1 MGLGCPL
8 AVFKMTRIDHVGIAT
23 RDIEKA
29 SNFWAQVGLEAGE
42 DHINEEQDVK
52 IRMFYGRDKD
62 GKKTH
67 SKVELIEALSESSPI
82 AKFIDKKGV
91 GIQQL
96 AISVDDIDLV
106 FSNLIESQLYLGGN
120 FQQFIFQTLLNFPY
134 KLLTLSTFTLKT
146 RKTHE
151 ATTYPW

>member
-1 MGLGCPL
+1 
-8 AVFKMTRIDHVGIAT
+8 MTRIDHIGIAT
-23 RDIEKA
+23 KDIEKA
-29 SNFWAQVGLEAGE
+29 SNFWIQVGLEAGS

-52 IRMFYGRDKD
+52 IRMFYGRDKE

-96 AISVDDIDLV
+96 AVSVDDIDLLI
-106 FSNLIESQLYLGGN
+106 SNLIKAGVRMINS
-120 FQQFIFQTLLNFPY
+120 
-134 KLLTLSTFTLKT
+134 
-146 RKTHE
+146 E
-151 ATTYPW
+151 ATIGAGGHRIAFVHPESTG

>member
-1 MGLGCPL
+1 
-8 AVFKMTRIDHVGIAT
+8 MTRIDHVGIAT
-23 RDIEKA
+23 KDIEKA
-29 SNFWAQVGLEAGE
+29 SNFWVQVGLEAGD

-106 FSNLIESQLYLGGN
+106 ISNLIESGVRMIN
-120 FQQFIFQTLLNFPY
+120 S
-134 KLLTLSTFTLKT
+134 K
-146 RKTHE
+146 
-151 ATTYPW
+151 ATTGAGGHRIAFVHPESTGGVLVELVERIN

>member
-1 MGLGCPL
+1 MGLGCLP

-29 SNFWAQVGLEAGE
+29 SNFWVQVGLEAGD

-106 FSNLIESQLYLGGN
+106 ISNLIESGVRMINRQ
-120 FQQFIFQTLLNFPY
+120 
-134 KLLTLSTFTLKT
+134 
-146 RKTHE
+146 
-151 ATTYPW
+151 ATTGAGGHRIAFVHPESTGGVLVELVERIN

>member
-1 MGLGCPL
+1 LGLGCPR

-23 RDIEKA
+23 KDIEKA
-29 SNFWAQVGLEAGE
+29 SNFWVQVGLEAGE

-106 FSNLIESQLYLGGN
+106 ISNLIESGVRMIN
-120 FQQFIFQTLLNFPY
+120 S
-134 KLLTLSTFTLKT
+134 K
-146 RKTHE
+146 
-151 ATTYPW
+151 ATTGAGGHRIAFVHPESTGGVLVELVERIN

>member
-1 MGLGCPL
+1 MGLGCLP

-29 SNFWAQVGLEAGE
+29 SNFWVQVGLEAGD

-106 FSNLIESQLYLGGN
+106 ISNLIESGVRMIN
-120 FQQFIFQTLLNFPY
+120 S
-134 KLLTLSTFTLKT
+134 K
-146 RKTHE
+146 
-151 ATTYPW
+151 ATTGAGGHRIAFVHPESTGGVLVELVERIN

>member
-1 MGLGCPL
+1 
-8 AVFKMTRIDHVGIAT
+8 MTRIDHVGIAT
-23 RDIEKA
+23 KNIEEA
-29 SNFWAQVGLEAGE
+29 SNFWVQVGLEAGD

-62 GKKTH
+62 GNKTH

-82 AKFIDKKGV
+82 ARFIDKKGV

-106 FSNLIESQLYLGGN
+106 ISNLIESGVRMIN
-120 FQQFIFQTLLNFPY
+120 S
-134 KLLTLSTFTLKT
+134 K
-146 RKTHE
+146 
-151 ATTYPW
+151 ATTGAGGHRIAFVHPESTGGVLVELVERIN

>member
-1 MGLGCPL
+1 
-8 AVFKMTRIDHVGIAT
+8 MTRIDHIGIAT
-23 RDIEKA
+23 KDIEKA
-29 SNFWAQVGLEAGE
+29 SNFWVQVGLEAGS

-52 IRMFYGRDKD
+52 IRMFYGRDKE

-96 AISVDDIDLV
+96 AVSVDDIDLLI
-106 FSNLIESQLYLGGN
+106 SNLIKAGVRMINS
-120 FQQFIFQTLLNFPY
+120 
-134 KLLTLSTFTLKT
+134 
-146 RKTHE
+146 E
-151 ATTYPW
+151 ATIGAGGHRIAFVHPESTGGVLVELVERIN

>member
-1 MGLGCPL
+1 
-8 AVFKMTRIDHVGIAT
+8 VFKMTRIDHIGIAT
-23 RDIEKA
+23 KDIEKA
-29 SNFWAQVGLEAGE
+29 SNFWVQVGLEAGS

-52 IRMFYGRDKD
+52 IRMFYGRDKE

-96 AISVDDIDLV
+96 AVSVDDIDLLI
-106 FSNLIESQLYLGGN
+106 SNLIKAGVRMINS
-120 FQQFIFQTLLNFPY
+120 
-134 KLLTLSTFTLKT
+134 
-146 RKTHE
+146 E
-151 ATTYPW
+151 ATIGAGGHRIAFVHPESTGGVLVELVERIN

>member
-1 MGLGCPL
+1 
-8 AVFKMTRIDHVGIAT
+8 VFKMTRIDHIGIAT
-23 RDIEKA
+23 KNIEKA
-29 SNFWAQVGLEAGE
+29 SNFWVQVGLEAGS

-52 IRMFYGRDKD
+52 IRMFYGRDKE

-96 AISVDDIDLV
+96 AVSVDDIDLLI
-106 FSNLIESQLYLGGN
+106 SNLIKAGVRMINS
-120 FQQFIFQTLLNFPY
+120 
-134 KLLTLSTFTLKT
+134 
-146 RKTHE
+146 E
-151 ATTYPW
+151 ATIGAGGHRIAFVHPESTGGVLVELVERIN

>member
-1 MGLGCPL
+1 MGLGCLP

-23 RDIEKA
+23 KDIEKA
-29 SNFWAQVGLEAGE
+29 SDFWVLVGLEAGG

-106 FSNLIESQLYLGGN
+106 ISNLIESGVRMINRQ
-120 FQQFIFQTLLNFPY
+120 
-134 KLLTLSTFTLKT
+134 
-146 RKTHE
+146 
-151 ATTYPW
+151 ATTGAGGHRIAFVHPESTGGVLVELVERIN

>member
-62 GKKTH
+62 GRKTH

-96 AISVDDIDLV
+96 AVSVDDIDLLI
-106 FSNLIESQLYLGGN
+106 SNLIKAGVRMINS
-120 FQQFIFQTLLNFPY
+120 
-134 KLLTLSTFTLKT
+134 
-146 RKTHE
+146 E
-151 ATTYPW
+151 ATIGAGGHRIAFVHPESTGGVLVELVERIN

>member
-1 MGLGCPL
+1 
-8 AVFKMTRIDHVGIAT
+8 MTRIDHIGIAT
-23 RDIEKA
+23 KDIEKA
-29 SNFWAQVGLEAGE
+29 SNFWIQVGLEAGS

-52 IRMFYGRDKD
+52 IRMFYGRDKE

-96 AISVDDIDLV
+96 AVSVDDIDLLI
-106 FSNLIESQLYLGGN
+106 SNLIKAGVRMINS
-120 FQQFIFQTLLNFPY
+120 
-134 KLLTLSTFTLKT
+134 
-146 RKTHE
+146 E
-151 ATTYPW
+151 ATIGAGGHRIAFVHPESTGGVLVELVERIN

>member
-1 MGLGCPL
+1 
-8 AVFKMTRIDHVGIAT
+8 MTRIDHVGIAT
-23 RDIEKA
+23 KNIEDA
-29 SNFWAQVGLEAGE
+29 SNFWIQVGLEAGD

-52 IRMFYGRDKD
+52 IRMFYGRDKE

-96 AISVDDIDLV
+96 AVSVDDIDLLI
-106 FSNLIESQLYLGGN
+106 SNLIKAGVRMINS
-120 FQQFIFQTLLNFPY
+120 
-134 KLLTLSTFTLKT
+134 
-146 RKTHE
+146 E
-151 ATTYPW
+151 ATIGAGGHRIAFVHPESTGGVLVELVERIN

>member
-1 MGLGCPL
+1 MGLGCLPV
-8 AVFKMTRIDHVGIAT
+8 VFKMTRIDHVGIAT
-23 RDIEKA
+23 KDIEKA
-29 SNFWAQVGLEAGE
+29 SDFWVLVGLEAGG

-106 FSNLIESQLYLGGN
+106 ISNLIESGVRMINRQ
-120 FQQFIFQTLLNFPY
+120 
-134 KLLTLSTFTLKT
+134 
-146 RKTHE
+146 
-151 ATTYPW
+151 ATTGAGGHRIAFVHPESTGGVLVELVERIN

>member
-1 MGLGCPL
+1 
-8 AVFKMTRIDHVGIAT
+8 MTRIDHVGIAT
-23 RDIEKA
+23 KNIEEA
-29 SNFWAQVGLEAGE
+29 SNFWVQVGLEAGD

-62 GKKTH
+62 GNKTH

-82 AKFIDKKGV
+82 ARFIDKKGV

-106 FSNLIESQLYLGGN
+106 ISNLIENGVRMINS
-120 FQQFIFQTLLNFPY
+120 
-134 KLLTLSTFTLKT
+134 
-146 RKTHE
+146 E
-151 ATTYPW
+151 ATIGAGGHRIAFVHPESTGGVLVELVERIN

>member
-1 MGLGCPL
+1 
-8 AVFKMTRIDHVGIAT
+8 MTRIDHIGIAT
-23 RDIEKA
+23 KDIEKA
-29 SNFWAQVGLEAGE
+29 SNFWIQVGLEAGS

-52 IRMFYGRDKD
+52 IRMFYGRDKE

-96 AISVDDIDLV
+96 AVSVDDIDLV
-106 FSNLIESQLYLGGN
+106 ISNLIKAGVRMINS
-120 FQQFIFQTLLNFPY
+120 
-134 KLLTLSTFTLKT
+134 
-146 RKTHE
+146 E
-151 ATTYPW
+151 ATIGAGGHRIAFVHPESTGGVLVELVERIN

>member
-1 MGLGCPL
+1 MGLGCLP

-29 SNFWAQVGLEAGE
+29 SNFWVQVGLEAGD

-52 IRMFYGRDKD
+52 IRMFYGRDKE

-96 AISVDDIDLV
+96 AVSVDDIDLLI
-106 FSNLIESQLYLGGN
+106 SNLIKAGVRMINS
-120 FQQFIFQTLLNFPY
+120 
-134 KLLTLSTFTLKT
+134 
-146 RKTHE
+146 E
-151 ATTYPW
+151 ATIGAGGHRIAFVHPESTGGVLVELVERIN

>member
-8 AVFKMTRIDHVGIAT
+8 VVFKMTRIDHIGIAT
-23 RDIEKA
+23 KDIEKA
-29 SNFWAQVGLEAGE
+29 SNFWVQVGLEAGA

-52 IRMFYGRDKD
+52 IRMFYGRDKE

-96 AISVDDIDLV
+96 AVSVDDIDLLI
-106 FSNLIESQLYLGGN
+106 SNLIKAGVRMINS
-120 FQQFIFQTLLNFPY
+120 
-134 KLLTLSTFTLKT
+134 
-146 RKTHE
+146 E
-151 ATTYPW
+151 ATIGAGGHRIAFVHPESTGGVLVELVERIN

>member
-1 MGLGCPL
+1 
-8 AVFKMTRIDHVGIAT
+8 MTRIDHVGIAT
-23 RDIEKA
+23 KNIEEA
-29 SNFWAQVGLEAGE
+29 SNFWVQVGLEAGD

-62 GKKTH
+62 GNKTH

-82 AKFIDKKGV
+82 ARFIDKKGL

-106 FSNLIESQLYLGGN
+106 ISNLIESGVRMIN
-120 FQQFIFQTLLNFPY
+120 S
-134 KLLTLSTFTLKT
+134 K
-146 RKTHE
+146 
-151 ATTYPW
+151 ATTGAGGHRIAFVHPESTGGVLVELVERIN

>member
-1 MGLGCPL
+1 
-8 AVFKMTRIDHVGIAT
+8 MTRIDHIGIAT
-23 RDIEKA
+23 KDIEKA
-29 SNFWAQVGLEAGE
+29 SNFWIQVGLEAGS

-52 IRMFYGRDKD
+52 IRMFYGRDKE

-96 AISVDDIDLV
+96 AVSVEDIDLLI
-106 FSNLIESQLYLGGN
+106 SNLIKAGVRMINS
-120 FQQFIFQTLLNFPY
+120 
-134 KLLTLSTFTLKT
+134 
-146 RKTHE
+146 E
-151 ATTYPW
+151 ATIGAGGHRIAFVHPESTGGVLVELVERIN

>member
-1 MGLGCPL
+1 
-8 AVFKMTRIDHVGIAT
+8 MTRIDHIGIAT
-23 RDIEKA
+23 KDIEKA
-29 SNFWAQVGLEAGE
+29 SNFWVQVGLEAGP

-52 IRMFYGRDKD
+52 IRMFYGRDKE

-96 AISVDDIDLV
+96 AVSVDDIDLLI
-106 FSNLIESQLYLGGN
+106 SNLIKAGVRMINS
-120 FQQFIFQTLLNFPY
+120 
-134 KLLTLSTFTLKT
+134 
-146 RKTHE
+146 E
-151 ATTYPW
+151 ATIGAGGHRIAFVHPESTGGVLVELVERIN

>member
-1 MGLGCPL
+1 
-8 AVFKMTRIDHVGIAT
+8 MTRIDHVGIAT
-23 RDIEKA
+23 KDIEKA
-29 SNFWAQVGLEAGE
+29 SDFWVLVGLEAGG

-106 FSNLIESQLYLGGN
+106 ISNLIESGVRMINRQ
-120 FQQFIFQTLLNFPY
+120 
-134 KLLTLSTFTLKT
+134 
-146 RKTHE
+146 
-151 ATTYPW
+151 ATTGAGGHRIAFVHPESTGGVLVELVERIN

>member
-1 MGLGCPL
+1 
-8 AVFKMTRIDHVGIAT
+8 MTRIDHIGIAT
-23 RDIEKA
+23 KDIEKA
-29 SNFWAQVGLEAGE
+29 SNFWVQVGLEAGS

-52 IRMFYGRDKD
+52 IRMFYGRDKE

-96 AISVDDIDLV
+96 AVSVDDIDLV
-106 FSNLIESQLYLGGN
+106 ISNLIKAGVRMINS
-120 FQQFIFQTLLNFPY
+120 
-134 KLLTLSTFTLKT
+134 
-146 RKTHE
+146 E
-151 ATTYPW
+151 ATIGAGGHRIAFVHPESTGGVLVELVERIN

>member
-1 MGLGCPL
+1 
-8 AVFKMTRIDHVGIAT
+8 MTRIDHVGIAT
-23 RDIEKA
+23 KNIEEA
-29 SNFWAQVGLEAGE
+29 SNFWLQVGLEAGD

-62 GKKTH
+62 GNKTH

-82 AKFIDKKGV
+82 ARFIGKKGV

-106 FSNLIESQLYLGGN
+106 ISNLIESGVRMIN
-120 FQQFIFQTLLNFPY
+120 S
-134 KLLTLSTFTLKT
+134 K
-146 RKTHE
+146 
-151 ATTYPW
+151 ATTGAGGHRIAFVHPESTGGVLVELVERIN

>member
-1 MGLGCPL
+1 LGLGCPP

-29 SNFWAQVGLEAGE
+29 SNFWVQVGLEAGD

-82 AKFIDKKGV
+82 AKFIGKKGV

-106 FSNLIESQLYLGGN
+106 ISNLIESGVRMINSQ
-120 FQQFIFQTLLNFPY
+120 
-134 KLLTLSTFTLKT
+134 
-146 RKTHE
+146 
-151 ATTYPW
+151 ATTGAGGHRIAFVHPESTGGVLVELVERIN

>member
-1 MGLGCPL
+1 
-8 AVFKMTRIDHVGIAT
+8 MTRIDHIGIAT
-23 RDIEKA
+23 KDIEKA
-29 SNFWAQVGLEAGE
+29 SNFWIQVGLEAGS

-52 IRMFYGRDKD
+52 IRMFYGRDKE

-96 AISVDDIDLV
+96 AVSVDDIDLLI
-106 FSNLIESQLYLGGN
+106 SNLIKSGVRMIN
-120 FQQFIFQTLLNFPY
+120 
-134 KLLTLSTFTLKT
+134 S
-146 RKTHE
+146 E
-151 ATTYPW
+151 ATIGAGGHRIAFVHPESTGGVLVELVERIN